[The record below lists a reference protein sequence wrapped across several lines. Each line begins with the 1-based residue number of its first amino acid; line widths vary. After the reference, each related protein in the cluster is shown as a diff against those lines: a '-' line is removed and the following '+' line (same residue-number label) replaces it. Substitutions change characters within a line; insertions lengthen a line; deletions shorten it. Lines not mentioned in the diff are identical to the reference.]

1 MSATADVLS
10 VLEKMTETIV
20 GLEETLTKLEQR
32 PRNGPRRRDNQM
44 DLFSGPGPVATPPTK
59 DTDDLARRLD
69 KAMAKIQSVLQT
81 A

>member
-1 MSATADVLS
+1 MPATSDVLS
-10 VLEKMTETIV
+10 VLEKMTETIA

-32 PRNGPRRRDNQM
+32 PRGGPRRRDNQM
-44 DLFSGPGPVATPPTK
+44 DLFSAPANTAPTK
-59 DTDDLARRLD
+59 DTGDLARRLD